1 MTKSEFSS
9 GTQAVDRASALLISI
24 LGATDPPLLG
34 ELARAHNLAKSTTS
48 RLLTA
53 LERQGLIQRDRN
65 GAFFA
70 GHILTSFAHE
80 QSQDSVLVAR
90 MRPVLEVL
98 AQKTGETANLAVR
111 GNGFVNLID
120 QVDGHYLLGATNWIG
135 KQVPYHAS
143 ALGKILLA
151 YSVVPLPT
159 GRLERRTAMTITSK
173 AALLKEL
180 AKVRRVG
187 YAIIV
192 DELEAGLVAISAPIR
207 ELDGRVIGAIS
218 ISGPSPRLNRTN
230 IQKVAKV
237 ITSEIEAEQNKT
249 LRSTTA
255 NRTSSIKTSPNKTSL
270 PKLRKVG
277 AA

>member
-34 ELARAHNLAKSTTS
+34 ELARSHNLAKSTTS

-159 GRLERRTAMTITSK
+159 GRLERRTAMTITSR

-187 YAIIV
+187 YATIV